1 MTVSRSPVDVQ
12 AALEAAGL
20 GIRVHVLENP
30 TATAQ
35 QAADAIGTTLGSIV
49 KSLCFLV
56 DGTPVLVLAPGDRS
70 VDARRLARRYGV
82 NRKKVRLASAE
93 ATMAATG
100 YAPGGVPP
108 VGLVRPLPVLVDAS
122 LGRFETVYAAAGSSH
137 AIFPIAYARLVEIT
151 GGEVLDLA
159 LD

>member
-49 KSLCFLV
+49 
-56 DGTPVLVLAPGDRS
+56 
-70 VDARRLARRYGV
+70 
-82 NRKKVRLASAE
+82 
-93 ATMAATG
+93 
-100 YAPGGVPP
+100 
-108 VGLVRPLPVLVDAS
+108 
-122 LGRFETVYAAAGSSH
+122 
-137 AIFPIAYARLVEIT
+137 
-151 GGEVLDLA
+151 
-159 LD
+159 

>member
-1 MTVSRSPVDVQ
+1 M
-12 AALEAAGL
+12 
-20 GIRVHVLENP
+20 
-30 TATAQ
+30 
-35 QAADAIGTTLGSIV
+35 
-49 KSLCFLV
+49 LV

-70 VDARRLARRYGV
+70 VDDRRLARRYGV
-82 NRKKVRLASAE
+82 TRKKVRLASAE
-93 ATMAATG
+93 ETMAATG